1 MPPNDAE
8 LQAQARNILDA
19 ISQRLCFANA
29 FTPFE
34 QCQPLSRGFR
44 NLPARP
50 GIYAIRHRT
59 DGLLY
64 IGKTKSL
71 RGRFSGGHK
80 AFLWAWLDKYN
91 DEDVRIAL
99 QVISYWGN
107 PALLLELEAIIL
119 RATEPPYNAQ
129 IPTER

>member
-1 MPPNDAE
+1 MPLNDSE
-8 LQAQARNILDA
+8 LQVQARNILDE
-19 ISQRLCFANA
+19 IA
-29 FTPFE
+29 FTSFE
-34 QCQPLSRGFR
+34 QCQLLSREFSSI
-44 NLPARP
+44 PARP
-50 GIYAIRHRT
+50 GIYAIRHKT

-71 RGRFSGGHK
+71 RGRFGGGHK

-91 DEDVRIAL
+91 DEDVRIAV
-99 QVISYWGN
+99 QVISHWGN

>member
-1 MPPNDAE
+1 MPTDESE
-8 LQAQARNILDA
+8 LRTQALRILDA
-19 ISQRLCFANA
+19 IA
-29 FTPFE
+29 FIAFE
-34 QCQPLSRGFR
+34 QCQPLSREFA
-44 NLPARP
+44 NIPARP
-50 GIYAIRHRT
+50 GIYAIRHKT
-59 DGLLY
+59 EGLLY

-80 AFLWAWLDKYN
+80 AFLWAWLDKYS
-91 DEDVRIAL
+91 DEDVRIAV

-107 PALLLELEAIIL
+107 PALLLELEAILL